1 MEIVMNEKAR
11 TGKESREPLCANER
25 GRKTS
30 LDEERGVAVSVWK
43 SGLSCRPLSRKL
55 SGIVTDFL

>member
-43 SGLSCRPLSRKL
+43 SGLSCRPYQGS
-55 SGIVTDFL
+55 